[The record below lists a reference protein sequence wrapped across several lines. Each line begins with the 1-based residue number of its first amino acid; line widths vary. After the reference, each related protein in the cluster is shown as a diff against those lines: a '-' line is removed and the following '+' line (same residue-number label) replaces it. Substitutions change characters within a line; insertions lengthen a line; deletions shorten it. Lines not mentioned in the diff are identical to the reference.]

1 MTKLQDTLRRAGSA
15 VALVALAAMSAHA
28 EDIDFTDCIVNPSF
42 ESGFSGWTQ
51 SGMQTQNNSTFPLKE
66 GNTYVEKWVSS
77 DKGAGNCSV
86 TQIVTGLL
94 PGDYTLTAA
103 AQNIRQGKDEPQT
116 GVVVFAG
123 DKTTDVTVVAEYTVS
138 FTVGVDGKAEIGYK
152 ATDASGNYLATDNFR
167 LTYTKYNAADVNTF
181 VQNAC
186 TEAEALLTSKMDQ
199 VSAQA
204 LTDAVAAVRNAARQG
219 DVAAIAAALKTM
231 RTAMADAQ
239 LSVASY
245 AALAAAI
252 QETAQAYDQIKG
264 QPGADEIGTLLEQA
278 RQTYEAATATPAQVD
293 ELVRQLKNAI
303 LLYRISQSTAEAPKV
318 TTNPYVA
325 RGATFALGRSTIE
338 LPEGASQLEAGFCW
352 STDPGPTVADSRS
365 TKVFNH
371 NGRIYHMKGMEPSTV
386 YYVRAYSI
394 TTDYAVGYGEPVEV
408 ITIPK
413 GTITWTYNPND
424 APADATERILAATE
438 GAVNY
443 WNDCTSISG
452 YHITVNY
459 SAGTPTADCSYGGW
473 IRMGANPSY
482 QAIGTVMHEMNHGVG
497 VGQHKVWYG
506 PDSPYR
512 ETGETGLWYGVR
524 ATELIRFLQNDPS
537 AYLHGDKTHMWPYGI
552 NGAHED
558 DHTEILYLANG
569 LVTQAL
575 GEDALPPV
583 AGHFHTP
590 VYTFPIQENAKY
602 YLKVEDPEV
611 GAYTNYIVEKEGNT
625 IGWESMTA
633 DKASLNDNAAWHLEF
648 DPVSCY
654 YTLRNAA
661 TGNCLAMVKSSRRT
675 AVTAPEGSETHI
687 TQFQLTPSIKKVAVG
702 DLNELTYW
710 ITVAEAVDTPRALAI
725 NNTDNVPTLTAY
737 SMNSR
742 GVARQRWHIATEA
755 DLPQFDAAGSGIA
768 PVEIEE
774 PSIFPN
780 DVYDICG
787 RIVKRNAED
796 LDGLT
801 PGIYIVAGHKFLVK

>member
-1 MTKLQDTLRRAGSA
+1 MTKLKDMLKHAGSA
-15 VALVALAAMSAHA
+15 FAFLAIAAMSAQA

-51 SGMQTQNNSTFPLKE
+51 SGMQTQTNSTFPLKE

-94 PGDYTLTAA
+94 PGGYTLTAA

-116 GVVVFAG
+116 GVMIFAG

-167 LTYTKYNAADVNTF
+167 LTYTRYDATDVNTF

-186 TEAEALLTSKMDQ
+186 TEAETLLASKMDQ
-199 VSAQA
+199 ASAQA
-204 LTDAVAAVRNAARQG
+204 LTDAVTDVKNATRLG
-219 DVAAIAAALKTM
+219 DVAAIANALKTL
-231 RTAMADAQ
+231 RTAMANAQ
-239 LSVASY
+239 VSVASY
-245 AALAAAI
+245 AALATAI
-252 QETAQAYDQIKG
+252 QETAEAYAQIQG
-264 QPGADEIGTLLEQA
+264 QPGADEIGDLLELA
-278 RQTYEAATATPAQVD
+278 RLTYQDATASPVEVD
-293 ELVRQLKNAI
+293 ELVRQLNNAI

-325 RGATFALGRSTIE
+325 RGATFALGRSAIE
-338 LPEGASQLEAGFCW
+338 LPEGARQLEAGFCW
-352 STDPGPTVADSRS
+352 STDPEPTVADFRS
-365 TKVFNH
+365 TKVFSH

-394 TTDYAVGYGEPVEV
+394 TTDYAVGYGEPVKI

-424 APADATERILAATE
+424 APADANERILAATE

-443 WNDCTSISG
+443 WNECTSISG

-459 SAGTPTADCSYGGW
+459 NAGVPTADCSYGGW
-473 IRMGANPSY
+473 IRMGANASY

-497 VGQHKVWYG
+497 VGQHTVWYG

-524 ATELIRFLQNDPS
+524 TTELIRFLQNDPT

-583 AGHFHTP
+583 AGRFHTP
-590 VYTFPIQENAKY
+590 VYTFPIQENARY
-602 YLKVEDPEV
+602 FLKVEDPEF
-611 GAYTNYIVEKEGNT
+611 GAYTSYIVEKEGNT
-625 IGWESMTA
+625 IGWETMTA
-633 DKASLNDNAAWHLEF
+633 DKASINDYAAWHLEF

-661 TGNCLAMVKSSRRT
+661 TGNCLAMAKDSRRA
-675 AVTAPEGSETHI
+675 AVTAPEGSDSHI
-687 TQFQLTPSIKKVAVG
+687 TKFQFTPSIKKVAVG
-702 DLNELTYW
+702 GLNELTYW
-710 ITVAEAVDTPRALAI
+710 ITVAEDADTPRALAI
-725 NNTDNVPTLTAY
+725 NNTDNVPMLTAY

-742 GVARQRWHIATEA
+742 GVARQRWHIVTEA
-755 DLPQFDAAGSGIA
+755 DLPQFDAAGSGIES
-768 PVEIEE
+768 VEPEE
-774 PSIFPN
+774 SSIFPN

-787 RIVKRNAED
+787 RIVKHDAMD
-796 LDGLT
+796 LEGLT
-801 PGIYIVAGHKFLVK
+801 PGIYIVAGHKFLLK